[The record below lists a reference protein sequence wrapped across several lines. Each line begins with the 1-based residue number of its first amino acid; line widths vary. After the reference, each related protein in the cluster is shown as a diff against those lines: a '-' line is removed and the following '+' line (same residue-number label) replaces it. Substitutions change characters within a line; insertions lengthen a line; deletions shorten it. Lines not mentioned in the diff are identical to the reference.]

1 MAQRCEHEEEDA
13 EEESWW
19 SKAGKECYESC
30 GCIGW
35 AIASAA
41 VIGWIYCNCWL
52 SGLITESLQ
61 ELGVRND
68 IAFLISIVICFLNYV
83 FTPVFVLSI
92 LNLPCV
98 LYFRN
103 YPTTNPCIIYWCK
116 MGLVPDSCVPDP
128 SISSSEEARVSQGS
142 HQWSNSTTT
151 LMLPTSRASVSSRA
165 TGTPRNCSA
174 SKETK
179 VIGPPSYAEC
189 TLAEEEDPPDYA
201 TALGRIV

>member
-1 MAQRCEHEEEDA
+1 MAQSCEEEGA
-13 EEESWW
+13 EEESWC
-19 SKAGKECYESC
+19 SKASKEAYESC

-35 AIASAA
+35 GIASAG

-52 SGLITESLQ
+52 SGQITETLQ
-61 ELGVRND
+61 GVGVRND

-83 FTPVFVLSI
+83 FTPVFVLSV

-103 YPTTNPCIIYWCK
+103 YETTNPCIIYWCK
-116 MGLVPDSCVPDP
+116 MGVVPE
-128 SISSSEEARVSQGS
+128 SSSREQSRVN
-142 HQWSNSTTT
+142 QWTHWS
-151 LMLPTSRASVSSRA
+151 MLPTSRPAATTRAVASPVN
-165 TGTPRNCSA
+165 GTA
-174 SKETK
+174 SKVMKRE

-189 TLAEEEDPPDYA
+189 TLVAEEDPPDYA

>member
-1 MAQRCEHEEEDA
+1 MAQSCEEGA
-13 EEESWW
+13 EEESWC
-19 SKAGKECYESC
+19 SKASKEAYESC

-35 AIASAA
+35 GIGSAG

-52 SGLITESLQ
+52 SGQITETLQ
-61 ELGVRND
+61 GVGVRND

-83 FTPVFVLSI
+83 FTPVFVLSV

-103 YPTTNPCIIYWCK
+103 YETTNPCIIYWCK
-116 MGLVPDSCVPDP
+116 MGIVPESNSAEQP
-128 SISSSEEARVSQGS
+128 SVWPS
-142 HQWSNSTTT
+142 QWSQQCSS
-151 LMLPTSRASVSSRA
+151 MLPTSEAAGSTRAVASP
-165 TGTPRNCSA
+165 GNGPA
-174 SKETK
+174 SKVMKKE

-189 TLAEEEDPPDYA
+189 ILVTEEDPPDYA

>member
-1 MAQRCEHEEEDA
+1 MAQSCAEEGA
-13 EEESWW
+13 EEESWC
-19 SKAGKECYESC
+19 SKASKEAYESC

-35 AIASAA
+35 GIASAG

-52 SGLITESLQ
+52 SGQITETLQ
-61 ELGVRND
+61 GVGVRND

-83 FTPVFVLSI
+83 FTPVFVLSV

-103 YPTTNPCIIYWCK
+103 YETSNPCIIYWCK
-116 MGLVPDSCVPDP
+116 MGVVP
-128 SISSSEEARVSQGS
+128 E
-142 HQWSNSTTT
+142 SNSTEHPRVDQWTQQCS
-151 LMLPTSRASVSSRA
+151 MLPTSGAASSTRAVASPGNS
-165 TGTPRNCSA
+165 PA
-174 SKETK
+174 SKVLKRE

-189 TLAEEEDPPDYA
+189 TLVAEEDPPDYA

>member
-1 MAQRCEHEEEDA
+1 MAHSCDEEGA
-13 EEESWW
+13 EEEGWC
-19 SKAGKECYESC
+19 SKASKEAYESC

-35 AIASAA
+35 GIASAG

-52 SGLITESLQ
+52 SGQITETLQ
-61 ELGVRND
+61 GVGVRND

-83 FTPVFVLSI
+83 FTPVFVLSV

-103 YPTTNPCIIYWCK
+103 YETSNPCIIYWCK
-116 MGLVPDSCVPDP
+116 MGVVPESNSREQPRV
-128 SISSSEEARVSQGS
+128 VSQWT
-142 HQWSNSTTT
+142 HWS
-151 LMLPTSRASVSSRA
+151 MLPTSRAAGTTRA
-165 TGTPRNCSA
+165 VA
-174 SKETK
+174 SPSNGPALKVMKRE

-189 TLAEEEDPPDYA
+189 TLVEDEDPPDYA

>member
-1 MAQRCEHEEEDA
+1 MPSGTRPSAFTVEGA
-13 EEESWW
+13 ENESWCG
-19 SKAGKECYESC
+19 KASKECYESC

-35 AIASAA
+35 GIASAG

-61 ELGVRND
+61 EVGVRND

-103 YPTTNPCIIYWCK
+103 YETTNPCIIYWCK
-116 MGLVPDSCVPDP
+116 MGVVP
-128 SISSSEEARVSQGS
+128 R
-142 HQWSNSTTT
+142 SNSTTEQPRMDQWT
-151 LMLPTSRASVSSRA
+151 QQLTSPTTTMMLPTSRPAASNGSPAKVIK
-165 TGTPRNCSA
+165 
-174 SKETK
+174 KE

-189 TLAEEEDPPDYA
+189 TLVSEEDPPDYA

>member
-1 MAQRCEHEEEDA
+1 MGEMPSGTRPSAFTVEGA
-13 EEESWW
+13 EN
-19 SKAGKECYESC
+19 ESC
-30 GCIGW
+30 GSIGW
-35 AIASAA
+35 GIASAG

-61 ELGVRND
+61 EVGVRND

-103 YPTTNPCIIYWCK
+103 YETTNPCIIYWCK
-116 MGLVPDSCVPDP
+116 MGVVP
-128 SISSSEEARVSQGS
+128 R
-142 HQWSNSTTT
+142 SNSTTEQPRMDQWT
-151 LMLPTSRASVSSRA
+151 QQLTSPTTTMMLPTSRPAASNGSPAKVIK
-165 TGTPRNCSA
+165 
-174 SKETK
+174 KE

-189 TLAEEEDPPDYA
+189 TLVSEEDPPDYA